1 VAVGEQAERVAAGAA
16 EAGMSPSRIRVART
30 SEEAGAPVK
39 ALARGGDWILVKGSR
54 AMKMERIAKYLEAEA
69 RS

>member
-1 VAVGEQAERVAAGAA
+1 
-16 EAGMSPSRIRVART
+16 MSPSRIRVART

-39 ALARGGDWILVKGSR
+39 ELVEGGDWILVKGSR